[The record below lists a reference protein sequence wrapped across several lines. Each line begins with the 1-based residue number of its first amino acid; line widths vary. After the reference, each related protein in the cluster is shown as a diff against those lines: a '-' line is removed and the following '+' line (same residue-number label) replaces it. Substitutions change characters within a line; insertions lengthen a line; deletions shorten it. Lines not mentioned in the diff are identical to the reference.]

1 MNEQTSTLTPA
12 LSLGEEEG
20 VVPIPS
26 PPEGE
31 RVRVRGSALQPL

>member
-12 LSLGEEEG
+12 LSLGE
-20 VVPIPS
+20 VPISS